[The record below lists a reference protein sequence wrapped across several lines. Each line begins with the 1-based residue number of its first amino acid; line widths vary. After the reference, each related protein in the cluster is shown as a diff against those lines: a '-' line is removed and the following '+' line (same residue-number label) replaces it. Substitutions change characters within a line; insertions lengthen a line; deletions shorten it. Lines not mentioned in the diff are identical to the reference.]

1 MLKGLTKSIR
11 LEFNHMLETK
21 FSFLFYLIVP
31 SIVIWIFANFT
42 QNMILFQGLT
52 VYEYFANRIL
62 SLIIIFVTT
71 QLAILRI
78 VGERAP
84 YGTLDR
90 DLLAIFRSAMY
101 LGKLI
106 ANALF
111 VLIQS
116 IFLYIV
122 AFVIFSPGKI
132 YGNPIILV
140 LLVFVIGL
148 FGVTLGLTI
157 SVLTRNR
164 EQAIQFVPFAVL
176 LLLTLSD
183 FFFIERY
190 GVPEGI
196 KTISLYSP
204 LSLSYKMLQSA
215 TADTY
220 GFTDMLV
227 GNFQENYFLKIIL
240 WIGLLLILSL
250 IKFNF
255 EKKG

>member
-1 MLKGLTKSIR
+1 
-11 LEFNHMLETK
+11 MLETRY
-21 FSFLFYLIVP
+21 SFLFYLLAP
-31 SIVIWIFANFT
+31 SIVIWIFASFT
-42 QNMILFQGLT
+42 QKLVMFQDLT
-52 VYEYFANRIL
+52 VYQYFANRIL

-78 VGERAP
+78 VGEREP

-90 DLLAIFRSAMY
+90 DLLAISRSAMY

-106 ANALF
+106 TNALF
-111 VLIQS
+111 VLLQS

-122 AFVIFSPGKI
+122 AFVIFSPGKV
-132 YGNPIILV
+132 YGNPIILI
-140 LLVFVIGL
+140 LLIFIIGL

-157 SVLTRNR
+157 SVFAKNR

-183 FFFIERY
+183 FFFVERY
-190 GVPEGI
+190 GISEGI

-204 LSLSYKMLQSA
+204 LSLSYKMIQSV

-227 GNFQENYFLKIIL
+227 GSFRDNYFLKLVLGIIL
-240 WIGLLLILSL
+240 LSVSSLL
-250 IKFNF
+250 KFNF